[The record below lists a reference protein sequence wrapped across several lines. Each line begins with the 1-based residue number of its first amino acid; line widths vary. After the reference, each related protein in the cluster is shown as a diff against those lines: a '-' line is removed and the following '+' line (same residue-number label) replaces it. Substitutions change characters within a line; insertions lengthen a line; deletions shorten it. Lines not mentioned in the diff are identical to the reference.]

1 MKCEREDVL
10 NNFLK
15 SEKFKEIT
23 GFTEDEINNISL
35 GSDSSDV
42 FIESLK
48 KLVITY
54 CNEDSEMQVL
64 RAINTRINT

>member
-1 MKCEREDVL
+1 MKCERADVL

-23 GFTEDEINNISL
+23 GLTGDEIKNISFS
-35 GSDSSDV
+35 SDSPDV

-48 KLVITY
+48 KLVLTY
-54 CNEDSEMQVL
+54 CIEGNEMQVL
-64 RAINTRINT
+64 RAVNTRINS